1 MTFLHWFT
9 IGFITIGLIIMI
21 SMKKKMEN
29 RVALAAT
36 QESSPN
42 ADQISTKPVIFWI
55 WGSVFWAII
64 SIFLIVYSVAN

>member
-55 WGSVFWAII
+55 WGSVFWAVI
-64 SIFLIVYSVAN
+64 SIFLIVYSFAN